1 MHLPPRL
8 LNEQKSSLPLYS
20 LEVGNEVHIIL
31 IKAASRSEIATF
43 SEETK
48 KIIIAL
54 SVIFPTVRIVHTHN
68 LLQAQ
73 PLSLSCALSSIVILL
88 LFRSFFTIQHAKYT
102 IYNTLIMQ
110 SSEHCLQQIEKENLK
125 KIRKNFYVPS
135 YIYTLKIYI
144 LLWKPGEYFNSFFP
158 LFRKLIFIP
167 GNLKLNS
174 IIRAKA
180 VNRRWSILTLFKVC
194 NNKVW

>member
-73 PLSLSCALSSIVILL
+73 PLMRTLKHCHLTSLS
-88 LFRSFFTIQHAKYT
+88 LFF
-102 IYNTLIMQ
+102 YNTT
-110 SSEHCLQQIEKENLK
+110 C
-125 KIRKNFYVPS
+125 
-135 YIYTLKIYI
+135 
-144 LLWKPGEYFNSFFP
+144 
-158 LFRKLIFIP
+158 
-167 GNLKLNS
+167 
-174 IIRAKA
+174 
-180 VNRRWSILTLFKVC
+180 
-194 NNKVW
+194 